1 MSFHQPATIA
11 LMADSQL
18 KQRLTTDMTAALKA
32 RENVRLS
39 TLRMAL
45 AAVQKA
51 EVAGKE
57 AKDLSDAEVL
67 DVLTSEAKKRREAVT
82 AYRDAGRDELAD
94 KEQAEAEI
102 LAEYL
107 PEQLSEDE
115 IKQLVTDA
123 IAQTGAA
130 ELGPRGMGKVM
141 GALQPKVRGKA
152 DGAVVAA
159 EVKRQLGVG

>member
-1 MSFHQPATIA
+1 MANPA
-11 LMADSQL
+11 M
-18 KQRLTTDMTAALKA
+18 KQRLTDDMTAALKA
-32 RENVRLS
+32 RDELRKS

-45 AAVQKA
+45 AAVRKA
-51 EVAGKE
+51 EVAGKQSRE
-57 AKDLSDAEVL
+57 LSDAEVV
-67 DVLTSEAKKRREAVT
+67 DVLISEAKKRREAVA

-94 KEQAEAEI
+94 KEQAEAAI

-115 IKQLVTDA
+115 IVALVTET
-123 IAQTGAA
+123 IEQTGAA

-141 GALQPKVRGKA
+141 GALQPKVKGKA

-159 EVKRQLGVG
+159 EVKRQLGAG